1 MRDKYK
7 WSSTPSQKV
16 VTADANVVNKKT
28 NSLTTNMP
36 NLKVGSSDRRK
47 LKHKNRVWISKERN
61 AAVLKHTHN
70 VEHGKSD
77 TIVVS
82 TNIRQSVQS
91 SVSTRNKYSCVA
103 SSESVSSRSK
113 GKMAKLHHNR
123 VWTPGASNSTTQR
136 ESKLNEQT
144 TTRETTSEISQ
155 SRGPT
160 STTLG
165 GPQSRG
171 PTSTTLGGPQSR
183 APTSTTLGGPQ
194 SRAPT
199 STTLGGPQS
208 RAPTST
214 TLGGPQSRAPTS
226 TTLGGPQSRAPTST
240 TLGGPQSRGPAVAR
254 RQSGAKSSTSHLKVV
269 KHSNRVW
276 QPKSADPG
284 VRTVTMAT
292 ENEGRTS
299 LKKTRYSN
307 KKKTNRNLVWLSKRA
322 VSSSPASKAKRIP
335 QAVVVSSSSKY
346 SWTRGQAASE
356 YSSSGNRYVVCGC
369 PILLL
374 NCFST
379 QPNVLHHPDPFP
391 TVVENGGRIVVNS
404 QFSIVLYLTICLNER
419 YVSPFVLQ

>member
-165 GPQSRG
+165 GPQSR
-171 PTSTTLGGPQSR
+171 
-183 APTSTTLGGPQ
+183 
-194 SRAPT
+194 
-199 STTLGGPQS
+199 
-208 RAPTST
+208 APTST

-335 QAVVVSSSSKY
+335 QAVVASSSSKY

-391 TVVENGGRIVVNS
+391 TVVENGGRIVLNS